1 MIVVLLFQPQGGVY
15 VAHTWK
21 WVCPPPIENALKW
34 QPDSKTEY
42 IKQQVPDWDDEV
54 VATARFKAFS
64 GQRSDWEPKFLFWKE
79 LILKVAH
86 HLGVFIIQPSQVR
99 DWFRR
104 GGLTPLCIDS
114 VLLEMYNSGEILR
127 KDDLVDPSSRRL
139 SQLFKRVVNLI
150 GMSTSSAP
158 DFFEDSIILKTVLEE
173 RATEV
178 VRSLSE
184 SHWTSFCVITM
195 PKFQSLCNGPNESSA
210 ILSYLSANG
219 KARLMQI
226 SKKDFIEGV
235 KVSLVPSAVAPVS
248 TFDCNLLHLTW
259 TSEKLQQQL
268 DVIDQRYEMSRNSAL
283 ASIKSGNR
291 HVALRHAR
299 LMKLTSESR
308 EKCTSLLNRVE
319 EVLGVIA
326 NAESTKKVSEAI
338 QIGAQAI
345 KECGISIEE
354 VHHCLE
360 ELDERITSQKQVEEA
375 LGSTLPYTGIE
386 DEDVEDEFNK
396 LEMELGVQSPPKQT
410 SETATDGSAPVQK
423 ILESVGTVSETV
435 LNTKMADG
443 TIKAVDN
450 RNSVDSLVNSLS
462 SLKLEAA

>member
-1 MIVVLLFQPQGGVY
+1 MMV
-15 VAHTWK
+15 
-21 WVCPPPIENALKW
+21 E
-34 QPDSKTEY
+34 EY
-42 IKQQVPDWDDEV
+42 ITQQVPDWDDEV

-64 GQRSDWEPKFLFWKE
+64 GQRSDWEPKFFFWKD
-79 LILKVAH
+79 LILKVAR
-86 HLGVFIIQPSQVR
+86 HLGVFTITPSQVS

-114 VLLEMYNSGEILR
+114 VLLEMYKTGEILR
-127 KDDLVDPSSRRL
+127 KDDLVDPSSRGL
-139 SQLFKRVVNLI
+139 SQLFKRVVHLI

-158 DFFEDSIILKTVLEE
+158 DFSEDTIILKTVLEE

-178 VRSLSE
+178 VRCLSE
-184 SHWTSFCVITM
+184 NHWTSFCVITM
-195 PKFQSLCNGPNESSA
+195 PKFQSICNGPNESSA

-219 KARLMQI
+219 KARLMRI

-248 TFDCNLLHLTW
+248 TFDCNLLHLIW

-268 DVIDQRYEMSRNSAL
+268 DVIDQRYEISRNSAL
-283 ASIKSGNR
+283 AFIKSGNR
-291 HVALRHAR
+291 QVALRHAR
-299 LMKLTSESR
+299 QMKLTSESR
-308 EKCTSLLNRVE
+308 EKCATLLNRVE
-319 EVLGVIA
+319 EVLGVIT

-354 VHHCLE
+354 VQHCLE
-360 ELDERITSQKQVEEA
+360 ELDERISSQKQVEEA

-396 LEMELGVQSPPKQT
+396 LEMELGVESPPKQT
-410 SETATDGSAPVQK
+410 SEPVHTN
-423 ILESVGTVSETV
+423 LESVVSVAETVS
-435 LNTKMADG
+435 NTKMADDAV
-443 TIKAVDN
+443 KAVDN
-450 RNSVDSLVNSLS
+450 GNSVDSLVNNLS